1 MGLLSHICKSR
12 RITGAAWHG
21 CGVNEPTQVFTA
33 YLLSAD
39 LCHLLNETS
48 LSSEEGTAQLMS
60 QQAHLIKATP
70 EGERLGGGGGDKG
83 MGGFTK
89 LKSRGELQSHG

>member
-21 CGVNEPTQVFTA
+21 CGVNEPIQVFTA
-33 YLLSAD
+33 HLLSAG

-60 QQAHLIKATP
+60 QQVHLNKATP
-70 EGERLGGGGGDKG
+70 EGERLGGDKG

-89 LKSRGELQSHG
+89 LKSK